1 MRVLL
6 VSTYELGH
14 QPLGLAAPA
23 AALRAAG
30 HEVRC
35 FDLSVEPLDA
45 GIFGKAD
52 LLGVSVPMHTA
63 ARLGIELAR
72 RARRLAP
79 RAHICFYGLYA
90 APLHDLLVGDGVAD
104 SIVGGEYEAGLVALA
119 DALAADRFDPACPPA
134 GVGATPRFDRRR
146 YPVPDRAGLPP
157 LQRYAHLLSGGEPV
171 PAGYVEATRGCAHR
185 CRHCPLTPVY
195 GGRLRLVERETVL
208 ADIAQLVRM
217 GARHITF
224 GDADFFNAVP
234 HSLAV
239 LEAAH
244 AHHPGVTFDVTV
256 KVEHLIEHAAALP
269 RLRELGCLFVT
280 SAFES
285 CNDAVLER
293 LDKGH
298 TRADLERAVVLVRQ
312 AGLALR
318 PTWVP
323 FTPWSAAEDFAE
335 LLRFVEQHGLV
346 RNVQPVQYAL
356 RLLVPPGSPLAA
368 LLRAEGRLGPFD
380 PAGLTWTWPDL
391 DPRTR
396 PLRAEVTA
404 IVEAGARRR
413 EDGTMPDPARTFA
426 EVKRAALRA
435 LGAGDGLMAVLP
447 QPREVAP
454 GLSEP
459 WFC

>member
-1 MRVLL
+1 M
-6 VSTYELGH
+6 
-14 QPLGLAAPA
+14 
-23 AALRAAG
+23 
-30 HEVRC
+30 
-35 FDLSVEPLDA
+35 
-45 GIFGKAD
+45 
-52 LLGVSVPMHTA
+52 
-63 ARLGIELAR
+63 
-72 RARRLAP
+72 
-79 RAHICFYGLYA
+79 
-90 APLHDLLVGDGVAD
+90 
-104 SIVGGEYEAGLVALA
+104 
-119 DALAADRFDPACPPA
+119 
-134 GVGATPRFDRRR
+134 
-146 YPVPDRAGLPP
+146 
-157 LQRYAHLLSGGEPV
+157 
-171 PAGYVEATRGCAHR
+171 
-185 CRHCPLTPVY
+185 
-195 GGRLRLVERETVL
+195 
-208 ADIAQLVRM
+208 
-217 GARHITF
+217 
-224 GDADFFNAVP
+224 
-234 HSLAV
+234 
-239 LEAAH
+239 
-244 AHHPGVTFDVTV
+244 TFDVTV

>member
-171 PAGYVEATRGCAHR
+171 PAGYVEATRGA
-185 CRHCPLTPVY
+185 
-195 GGRLRLVERETVL
+195 
-208 ADIAQLVRM
+208 
-217 GARHITF
+217 ART
-224 GDADFFNAVP
+224 
-234 HSLAV
+234 
-239 LEAAH
+239 
-244 AHHPGVTFDVTV
+244 
-256 KVEHLIEHAAALP
+256 AAATAP
-269 RLRELGCLFVT
+269 SRPSTAAACGWWSGRPCSPT
-280 SAFES
+280 SPSS
-285 CNDAVLER
+285 CAWAR
-293 LDKGH
+293 ATSPSATPTSSTPCR
-298 TRADLERAVVLVRQ
+298 TRWPSWK
-312 AGLALR
+312 R
-318 PTWVP
+318 PT
-323 FTPWSAAEDFAE
+323 
-335 LLRFVEQHGLV
+335 
-346 RNVQPVQYAL
+346 
-356 RLLVPPGSPLAA
+356 
-368 LLRAEGRLGPFD
+368 
-380 PAGLTWTWPDL
+380 LTIQ
-391 DPRTR
+391 
-396 PLRAEVTA
+396 A
-404 IVEAGARRR
+404 
-413 EDGTMPDPARTFA
+413 
-426 EVKRAALRA
+426 
-435 LGAGDGLMAVLP
+435 
-447 QPREVAP
+447 
-454 GLSEP
+454 
-459 WFC
+459 